1 MWGSSTR
8 SLGPCWTW
16 GENILELSQTVIRSY
31 FTIILEVEFPVTH
44 SARQLAD
51 TILDRGKRFDPQVLV
66 AEVRNEILKPAVPS
80 GERFIL
86 TVLGDDSPP

>member
-1 MWGSSTR
+1 MRVGERGDDRGVASTMVR
-8 SLGPCWTW
+8 
-16 GENILELSQTVIRSY
+16 ILALA
-31 FTIILEVEFPVTH
+31 
-44 SARQLAD
+44 ARAAD

-66 AEVRNEILKPAVPS
+66 TEVRNEILKPAVPS